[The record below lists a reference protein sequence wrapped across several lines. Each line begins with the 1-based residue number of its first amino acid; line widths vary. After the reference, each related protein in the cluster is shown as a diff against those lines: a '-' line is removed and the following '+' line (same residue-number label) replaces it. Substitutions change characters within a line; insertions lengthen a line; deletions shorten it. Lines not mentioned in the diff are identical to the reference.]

1 MEIINFRPIGRG
13 GRRAG
18 IFSAEIEDVCLNK
31 LTLIR
36 KPNGDVRVFG
46 DDINRLLDSIAK
58 AALAH
63 AEAQQHV
70 GS

>member
-1 MEIINFRPIGRG
+1 M
-13 GRRAG
+13 
-18 IFSAEIEDVCLNK
+18 FSAEVENVCLNK

-58 AALAH
+58 AALQH
-63 AEAQQHV
+63 MEAQHER
-70 GS
+70 G